1 MTNKRFIIDCKG
13 IINNW
18 KTTNSQTNQVK
29 KMTDF
34 LYGLFLG
41 SSFVLNLVLAIYCIL
56 LIKAYNKVS
65 DDN

>member
-1 MTNKRFIIDCKG
+1 
-13 IINNW
+13 
-18 KTTNSQTNQVK
+18 
-29 KMTDF
+29 MTDF

-41 SSFVLNLVLAIYCIL
+41 SSFVLNLVLTLYCIL

>member
-1 MTNKRFIIDCKG
+1 MP
-13 IINNW
+13 
-18 KTTNSQTNQVK
+18 
-29 KMTDF
+29 DF

-56 LIKAYNKVS
+56 LIKAYNNVS